1 MRWLIYFGILA
12 ILTSCK
18 KEFHNLNTVVLG
30 HAGESLLKSR
40 SKYPPDTFKSAERA
54 INLGATGVEIDV
66 QMTAD
71 SILVAYHDP
80 ELSENSDG
88 SGCINS
94 LNYNEI
100 KNFKV
105 YKSDQTID
113 LLSDFLDITIKKG
126 KELFLD
132 VKHANACTNTIID
145 YQTFNNTLNTI
156 LIGYTN
162 AEKNL
167 ITINCR
173 DYHLLEA
180 VTDTTLN
187 LAYEYD
193 DVSIAL
199 PIVLANGYDKLT
211 IKLEALDQT
220 MVDVIK
226 NAGVSFGIYN
236 MKTRSEVYEALE
248 YAPDFVISD
257 NIECTL
263 KALNE

>member
-1 MRWLIYFGILA
+1 
-12 ILTSCK
+12 
-18 KEFHNLNTVVLG
+18 
-30 HAGESLLKSR
+30 
-40 SKYPPDTFKSAERA
+40 
-54 INLGATGVEIDV
+54 
-66 QMTAD
+66 MT
-71 SILVAYHDP
+71 
-80 ELSENSDG
+80 
-88 SGCINS
+88 
-94 LNYNEI
+94 
-100 KNFKV
+100 
-105 YKSDQTID
+105 
-113 LLSDFLDITIKKG
+113 
-126 KELFLD
+126 
-132 VKHANACTNTIID
+132 ID
-145 YQTFNNTLNTI
+145 YQTFNNALNTA

-180 VTDTTLN
+180 VTDTSLK
-187 LAYEYD
+187 LGYEYD

-220 MVDVIK
+220 MADMIK